1 MPFKSF
7 HYRGRRAVQGRPLL
21 GEFLHDFGRIWEDV
35 AVLWQE
41 VGWIGQ
47 TRAYFSRKSKDS
59 RGDLVACP
67 GGCLGAP
74 GGMRGG
80 HT

>member
-1 MPFKSF
+1 M
-7 HYRGRRAVQGRPLL
+7 

-41 VGWIGQ
+41 VGWIRQ

-59 RGDLVACP
+59 RGDWWLGPVAGSVLPRRWP
-67 GGCLGAP
+67 GG
-74 GGMRGG
+74 RREG